1 MEGICGIRE
10 EERQETFQVCRALD
24 RSAGVSIKGE
34 RQGFF
39 ETENGMVVAILLGG
53 AGNGVIQIK
62 G

>member
-24 RSAGVSIKGE
+24 RSAGVNIKGE